1 MPHDGSFDGSPEQF
15 GRMPSWLIEMF
26 GLAQVVEGTV
36 FSLADQFF
44 VIRSGIP
51 RSRKLVSESQAQTS
65 DTFGFKWKKLD
76 TFDSPAN
83 LKRSRDWLIE
93 RYGDLS
99 TAGWIN
105 EYGEMP
111 LLVDAG
117 CGAGL
122 SGLELFGSLLPRVRY
137 LGIDVSDAVD
147 VARKRFMQRG
157 IHGGFMQA
165 DISDLPLPEGSVDLI
180 FSEGVLH
187 HTNSTEGT
195 LKSLARLLKPGG
207 RFMFYV
213 YRRKGPIREFTDDYI
228 RAKLHPMSP
237 EDAWNAME
245 PLTQLGIS
253 LGELNAEI
261 DIPKRIEL
269 LDIPA
274 GRINLQ
280 RLFYWHVAKMF
291 YRPDLSFD
299 EMNHINFDWYAP
311 TNAARQSPE
320 EVRKW
325 CAEANLTVEREV
337 VEEAGITIIARKN
350 GPTRPS

>member
-1 MPHDGSFDGSPEQF
+1 MTHDGSVDVTPEQF
-15 GRMPSWLIEMF
+15 GRMPSWLIEML
-26 GLAQVVEGTV
+26 GLAQKTEGVE
-36 FSLADQFF
+36 FSLADQSF
-44 VIRSGIP
+44 VIRGAIP
-51 RSRKLVSESQAQTS
+51 RCRKFVSAAQAQTS
-65 DTFGFKWKKLD
+65 DTFGFKWKKID
-76 TFDSPAN
+76 TFDSPAS
-83 LKRSRDWLIE
+83 LRRAREWLTE

-99 TAGWIN
+99 LATWLAEHGDN
-105 EYGEMP
+105 P

-117 CGAGL
+117 CGGGL
-122 SGLELFGSLLPRVRY
+122 SGLELLGPWLHRVRY
-137 LGIDVSDAVD
+137 LGIDISEAVD
-147 VARKRFMQRG
+147 VARERFIQRG
-157 IHGGFMQA
+157 FHCGFMQA

-269 LDIPA
+269 LDIPS

-280 RLFYWHVAKMF
+280 RLFFWHVAKMF
-291 YRPDLSFD
+291 YRPDLGFD

-325 CAEANLTVEREV
+325 CAEASLELEREV
-337 VEEAGITIIARKN
+337 VEEAGITVIARKC
-350 GPTRPS
+350 